1 MGPNKRNEVA
11 TTTTINTTTTT
22 TTTTST
28 SGRRIFFLLHLVDV
42 ELLGKLD
49 IKKYVKHGIQF
60 LVSIAKYYGLGFF
73 FASRGFFLAS

>member
-22 TTTTST
+22 TTTST
-28 SGRRIFFLLHLVDV
+28 SGQGIFFVFHLVDV

-49 IKKYVKHGIQF
+49 AKKYVKHGIQF
-60 LVSIAKYYGLGFF
+60 LVSIAKYYGLNFF
-73 FASRGFFLAS
+73 FSRGFLAS